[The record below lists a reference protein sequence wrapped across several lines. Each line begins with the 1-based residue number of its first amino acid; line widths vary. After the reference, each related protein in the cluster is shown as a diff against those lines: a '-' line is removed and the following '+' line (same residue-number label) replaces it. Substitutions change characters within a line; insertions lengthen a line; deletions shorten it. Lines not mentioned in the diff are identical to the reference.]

1 MYNDITP
8 APFYYQEDRTQGN
21 IFYGGYDW
29 GIKIFDY
36 FLTMLSLR
44 RVSSSDLL
52 NTAGE
57 EGGGNGNIESSKK
70 IRCFVE
76 FKDLPS
82 PASLKTQNRNPKVG

>member
-57 EGGGNGNIESSKK
+57 EGGGTETLNPQRKSD
-70 IRCFVE
+70 V
-76 FKDLPS
+76 LL
-82 PASLKTQNRNPKVG
+82 SLKIYPAPPH